1 MLDWVRGGLL
11 GGLNITTIAPGV
23 GGGGGGGGGG
33 APPPPPPNPHT
44 HTQPNKHTESH
55 AKACQRAE
63 IITYALFCMII
74 AHAK

>member
-1 MLDWVRGGLL
+1 MLDWVRGGVV
-11 GGLNITTIAPGV
+11 GGLKYNNNSSWC
-23 GGGGGGGGGG
+23 GGGGGGG
-33 APPPPPPNPHT
+33 APPPPPPPTHT